1 MRRLGYDVPRFGAR
15 SSARAV
21 LDRRRLSA
29 SLVVG
34 LTVLGWALLAP
45 PARADDG
52 PTNVSPPTIAGT
64 PQDGQTLTEVHG
76 SWTNQPTSFS
86 YRWQRCNSGG
96 RGCDAIEGA
105 TAQTYTLTGNDVGHT
120 VVVKEIARNASGV
133 RQAASSAPTAMV
145 TLAPQP
151 PPAGTSQSVTTL
163 LTSPTAPVVN
173 EAVTLIA
180 AVTAS
185 GRAAAP
191 SGTVTF
197 LNGTSAIAGCV
208 HEPVA
213 PTGPSV
219 IVTCQ
224 TWFAAST
231 AQLTAVFSPSPGATM
246 TASASP
252 RVSLTIGRDATS
264 TALDVSETVGIGT
277 SATYTVTVTPTPGRL
292 GTMQPTGTVGFFDGG
307 QPIASC
313 SSQPLTQ
320 AGAACSVTYRTPG
333 SHSITAQYAGDA
345 NFRGSS
351 APAQLMTVVKPPP
364 RIVGLITSTM
374 QWSFYSTS
382 AYTKVLTLVVNGASG
397 ATVITSCHKRGCPF
411 ARRAT
416 LVTKGTRCSPQR
428 TRTCATH
435 GRLDLAPG
443 FRDRRLAVGAQIT
456 VAITRPGW
464 IGKSYRFTIRA
475 RRPPRIQIA
484 CLAPGST
491 RPGVGCRAGG

>member
-1 MRRLGYDVPRFGAR
+1 MRRLGYDVPRSGAR

-29 SLVVG
+29 SLGVG

-45 PARADDG
+45 PARADNDG
-52 PTNVSPPTIAGT
+52 PTNVSAPTITGT

-105 TAQTYTLTGNDVGHT
+105 TAQTYTLTGDDVGHT

-151 PPAGTSQSVTTL
+151 PPAGTSQTVTTL

-173 EAVTLIA
+173 GAVTLIA

-246 TASASP
+246 TASASR

-264 TALDVSETVGIGT
+264 TALDVSKTVGMGT

-292 GTMQPTGTVGFFDGG
+292 GTVQPTGTVGFFDGG

-320 AGAACSVTYRTPG
+320 AGAACSVTHHTPG

-382 AYTKVLTLVVNGASG
+382 AYTKVLTLVVNGSLRRD
-397 ATVITSCHKRGCPF
+397 CHHKLPKTGMSLRQEGDP
-411 ARRAT
+411 RI
-416 LVTKGTRCSPQR
+416 TKGTRCSPQR

-443 FRDRRLAVGAQIT
+443 FRVAVS
-456 VAITRPGW
+456 P
-464 IGKSYRFTIRA
+464 SA
-475 RRPPRIQIA
+475 RRSPSPSLGLAGLVSPTGSRSAPTARRASRSPASPPVDPPR
-484 CLAPGST
+484 
-491 RPGVGCRAGG
+491 RRV